1 MRREGDF
8 SLFGTHFAGFL
19 ANRSPL
25 AGEEKELF
33 YQLIADLCGSMA
45 AGHSCHPLSED
56 ECGFL
61 EKIDLVSNGGRT
73 PLVVSNSFLYL
84 HRYFLYESRLAR
96 QIKAMAITFHKEK
109 EESKTLLDYYFG
121 GDRTEIDWQKRVA
134 AMALKKNLTIISG
147 GPGTGKTTTVAK
159 IIVLLLQA
167 VDSDLRIALAAP
179 TGKAAM
185 RLQLAVGRSLEE
197 MTMPEEIRAAL
208 PGEAKTL
215 HRLLGAYRH
224 SPHFNHNSENP
235 MSWDVVIVD
244 EASMIDLALMS
255 KLVDSLK
262 PGSRLILVGDKDQL
276 SSVEAGSVL
285 GDCIGSLPDNTV
297 TLRKTYRFNT
307 TIQRLAAAVNEGDLD
322 RTWAILKDEATSDVA
337 LMNGRFSHYMGERY
351 RAYMEKVFMAEDVG
365 KKNVFAAFVDFQVL
379 CSVRRGRRGVEGINR
394 EIEFYLADNGYPCR
408 PGKWYEGRPVLV
420 NRNEYSLG
428 LYNGDLGI
436 CLLDQKDHRLK
447 VWFEKEDGGF
457 HSFLPYR
464 LPGCETAFAITIHKS
479 QGSEFNEVLVVLP
492 AEDNRVLCRELLYTA
507 VTRARERVNIAA
519 DRAVMASGISRK
531 MQRFSGLGSQLQGKN
546 GCEQKNCK
554 KK

>member
-1 MRREGDF
+1 MGSEGDF
-8 SLFGTHFAGFL
+8 SLFATHFAGFL
-19 ANRSPL
+19 ANRSQL
-25 AGEEKELF
+25 AGKEKRRF
-33 YQLIADLCGSMA
+33 FQLIVDLCGSMA

-56 ECGFL
+56 ECSFL
-61 EKIDLVSNGGRT
+61 EKIDLVSDGGRT

-109 EESKTLLDYYFG
+109 EESKRLLDHYFCRDG
-121 GDRTEIDWQKRVA
+121 TEVDWQKRAA
-134 AMALKKNLTIISG
+134 AMALEKNLTIISG

-167 VDSDLRIALAAP
+167 VDSGLRIALAAP

-185 RLQLAVGRSLEE
+185 RLQLAVGTSLEA
-197 MTMPEEIRAAL
+197 MSLPGDIRAAL

-224 SPHFNHNSENP
+224 SPRFNHNSDNP

-262 PGSRLILVGDKDQL
+262 PEARLILVGDKDQL

-297 TLRKTYRFNT
+297 TLRKTYRFDS
-307 TIQRLAAAVNEGDLD
+307 TIKSLAATVNEGDLD
-322 RTWAILKDEATSDVA
+322 RTWAILEDKTIPNVS
-337 LMNGRFSHYMGERY
+337 LMDAGFPLYMGERY
-351 RAYMEKVFMAEDVG
+351 RAYMGKVFRAEDLG
-365 KKNVFAAFVDFQVL
+365 KKAVFAAFVDFQVL
-379 CSVRRGRRGVEGINR
+379 CSVHHGRRGVEWINR
-394 EIEFYLADNGYPCR
+394 EIEFYLAEQGFSCR
-408 PGKWYEGRPVLV
+408 PGTWYEGRPVLV

-436 CLLDQKDHRLK
+436 CLLDPKDHRLK
-447 VWFEKEDGGF
+447 VWFEKEDGRF
-457 HSFLPYR
+457 QSFLPYR

-492 AEDNRVLCRELLYTA
+492 AEDNRILCRELLYTA
-507 VTRARERVNIAA
+507 VTRARERVSIVA
-519 DRAVMASGISRK
+519 DKPVMASGLSRR
-531 MQRFSGLGSQLQGKN
+531 MQRYSGLASQL
-546 GCEQKNCK
+546 
-554 KK
+554 